1 MGIEMN
7 AGFVGLKCSE
17 VVDLVTLWV
26 KSCGLASDLI
36 NIILIAGL
44 RQCILSSQQ
53 LTYKWTWETQP
64 VYKWRAAPAGGEIL
78 FTWQLG
84 VGGKNVTQSIDL
96 WSEKN

>member
-1 MGIEMN
+1 MRIVLTLPLPGRGLYSKAPRIYYLEEMGIEMN

-53 LTYKWTWETQP
+53 LTYK
-64 VYKWRAAPAGGEIL
+64 
-78 FTWQLG
+78 
-84 VGGKNVTQSIDL
+84 
-96 WSEKN
+96 